1 MVTGRS
7 RWVELRWPVQQ
18 GLAAHVGRI
27 WGASGGQ
34 RSASGGLSG
43 LSLCR
48 RACTHIVGV
57 RYARD
62 LDHGTYTI
70 VFASKSRSR
79 GYNNVL
85 CEYEK
90 NGPFRLFSCFFFL
103 FGPYLAFS
111 VSAPCNQCRSSAAG
125 NTSPVSIS
133 QLGKSVITACR
144 FSNLQLGRLQ
154 LGSAEPARFSA
165 VELVRTSSVHRSR
178 VTDLATDL

>member
-1 MVTGRS
+1 MPRCACTVWS
-7 RWVELRWPVQQ
+7 VQ
-18 GLAAHVGRI
+18 VGENAVAGPAGVGNYTYVGHT

-90 NGPFRLFSCFFFL
+90 NGPFRLFSCFFYL

-133 QLGKSVITACR
+133 QLGKS
-144 FSNLQLGRLQ
+144 QL
-154 LGSAEPARFSA
+154 A
-165 VELVRTSSVHRSR
+165 
-178 VTDLATDL
+178 DLATCSSADCS

>member
-90 NGPFRLFSCFFFL
+90 NGPFRLFSCFFYL

-125 NTSPVSIS
+125 KHFTGQHLSAW
-133 QLGKSVITACR
+133 QITACR

-178 VTDLATDL
+178 VTLTDLATDL